1 MPAPSSPNA
10 SVASLNRLR
19 TVALVEGLSFLALL
33 GIAMPL
39 KYLAGMPLAV
49 RIAGSV
55 HGGLFILFL
64 AALAHTAKLR
74 GWSFDRISG
83 ALLASVI
90 PFGTFVLDRQLR
102 RDLAALSAS
111 PTTHAS

>member
-1 MPAPSSPNA
+1 MPPRTDPSL
-10 SVASLNRLR
+10 ASLGRLR
-19 TVALVEGLSFLALL
+19 RIAFLEGISFLVLL

-49 RIAGSV
+49 RVAGSL
-55 HGGLFILFL
+55 HGGLFVLFL
-64 AALAHTAKLR
+64 AALAHTAHTR

-83 ALLASVI
+83 ALLASVL

-102 RDLAALSAS
+102 NESAAVAAAQQ
-111 PTTHAS
+111 TAT